1 MRCVPVPAGFCRP
14 QNSTGPTG
22 DKKDPGFLV
31 SIPAATPGA
40 RPGRASG
47 VLGAGTRGRVPC
59 AALAE
64 PPAGASA
71 GKPCVCWS
79 RWLSVPRSHQQKLRA
94 VRERSKCFSRFRIL
108 GCFFFFFFNSLT
120 CRGCRWLRIF
130 ADPGVLLPP
139 TRWHRARESN
149 FHCQEAA
156 YQLYETIS
164 LVWEGS
170 YSAFGSQEKKKR
182 SPNRLSKIL

>member
-1 MRCVPVPAGFCRP
+1 MSERGAGGKDMGTGPPCSPGGATHGCQCWEAVRPTGPAAFPCHAATSRSCVRCV
-14 QNSTGPTG
+14 
-22 DKKDPGFLV
+22 K
-31 SIPAATPGA
+31 GA
-40 RPGRASG
+40 NVFHASG
-47 VLGAGTRGRVPC
+47 FWGV
-59 AALAE
+59 
-64 PPAGASA
+64 
-71 GKPCVCWS
+71 
-79 RWLSVPRSHQQKLRA
+79 
-94 VRERSKCFSRFRIL
+94 FS
-108 GCFFFFFFNSLT
+108 FFFNSLT

>member
-1 MRCVPVPAGFCRP
+1 M
-14 QNSTGPTG
+14 
-22 DKKDPGFLV
+22 
-31 SIPAATPGA
+31 
-40 RPGRASG
+40 SG
-47 VLGAGTRGRVPC
+47 VLGARTWGWVPVQPWWSHPWVPV
-59 AALAE
+59 L
-64 PPAGASA
+64 GSRASH
-71 GKPCVCWS
+71 WS
-79 RWLSVPRSHQQKLRA
+79 RCLSVPRSHQQKLRV
-94 VRERSKCFSRFRIL
+94 VRERSEHFSRFRIL
-108 GCFFFFFFNSLT
+108 GCFFFFFISLT